1 MLLIIFWI
9 IIYCIA
15 NTFSIVLL
23 GDRSLISGNLL
34 NIDNIIRL
42 IINWKFILA
51 MVFAVLTRVSFIMI
65 NNSLLKIPKLA
76 SASTSIAT
84 FATLLS
90 LIFILLANYFFLNE
104 KLNLQQAIG
113 AFIVL
118 VGVTIMVN
126 KRYCLS
132 LSAHSRFPF
141 ANLWLDLFLMP
152 FY

>member
-9 IIYCIA
+9 LIYCIA

-34 NIDNIIRL
+34 SIENIIRL

-51 MVFAVLTRVSFIMI
+51 MVFAVLTRISFLMI

-76 SASTSIAT
+76 GASTSITT

-90 LIFILLANYFFLNE
+90 LVFILMANYYFLNE

-113 AFIVL
+113 AFVVL
-118 VGVTIMVN
+118 LGVTIMM
-126 KRYCLS
+126 K
-132 LSAHSRFPF
+132 
-141 ANLWLDLFLMP
+141 
-152 FY
+152 

>member
-76 SASTSIAT
+76 AASTSIAT

-118 VGVTIMVN
+118 VGVTIMV
-126 KRYCLS
+126 K
-132 LSAHSRFPF
+132 
-141 ANLWLDLFLMP
+141 
-152 FY
+152 

>member
-1 MLLIIFWI
+1 MLLIICWI
-9 IIYCIA
+9 FIYCIA
-15 NTFSIVLL
+15 NTLSIVLL

-42 IINWKFILA
+42 LFNWKFILA
-51 MVFAVLTRVSFIMI
+51 MVSAVFTRISFIMI

-76 SASTSIAT
+76 NSSTSIAT

-90 LIFILLANYFFLNE
+90 LIFILIANYYFLNE

-118 VGVTIMVN
+118 VGVTIMV
-126 KRYCLS
+126 K
-132 LSAHSRFPF
+132 
-141 ANLWLDLFLMP
+141 
-152 FY
+152 

>member
-1 MLLIIFWI
+1 MLLIILWI
-9 IIYCIA
+9 FIYCIT
-15 NTFSIVLL
+15 NTLSIVLL

-34 NIDNIIRL
+34 NIDNIMRL
-42 IINWKFILA
+42 LFNWKFVLA

-76 SASTSIAT
+76 NASTSITT

-104 KLNLQQAIG
+104 KLNLNQAIG

-118 VGVTIMVN
+118 VGVTIMV
-126 KRYCLS
+126 K
-132 LSAHSRFPF
+132 
-141 ANLWLDLFLMP
+141 
-152 FY
+152 